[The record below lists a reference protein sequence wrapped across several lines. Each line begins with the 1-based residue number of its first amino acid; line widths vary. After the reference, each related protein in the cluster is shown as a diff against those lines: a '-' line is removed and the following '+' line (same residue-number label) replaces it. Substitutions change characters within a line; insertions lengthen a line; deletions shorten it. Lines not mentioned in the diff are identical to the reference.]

1 MINSRDKGNK
11 FERDLVNLFK
21 KYGIDCKRA
30 WGSNGQ
36 ALGLHEEVDVA
47 LYLENSTYK
56 IQAKIRRKISDFI
69 KPSEHV
75 DFQILRAD
83 REEPYVV
90 MRIKDFAKFLI
101 MEQYIDDLHLSDS

>member
-1 MINSRDKGNK
+1 MNKSKDKGSR
-11 FERDLVNLFK
+11 FERFLVKLIESFNIK
-21 KYGIDCKRA
+21 ARRA

-36 ALGLHEEVDVA
+36 ALGMHEEVDVA

-90 MRIKDFAKFLI
+90 MRIKDFAKFII
-101 MEQYIDDLHLSDS
+101 MEQYVDDINKE